1 LKRWDLLNVYPAK
14 WSSSNFNSANKDIVV
29 ETLEFVSFDE
39 NTAGVQRAMDA
50 TANALS
56 TAGGTAEIDVSALAE
71 KVYAL
76 FKQDLRVERER
87 LGRR

>member
-1 LKRWDLLNVYPAK
+1 
-14 WSSSNFNSANKDIVV
+14 
-29 ETLEFVSFDE
+29 
-39 NTAGVQRAMDA
+39 M
-50 TANALS
+50 
-56 TAGGTAEIDVSALAE
+56 AEIDVSALAE